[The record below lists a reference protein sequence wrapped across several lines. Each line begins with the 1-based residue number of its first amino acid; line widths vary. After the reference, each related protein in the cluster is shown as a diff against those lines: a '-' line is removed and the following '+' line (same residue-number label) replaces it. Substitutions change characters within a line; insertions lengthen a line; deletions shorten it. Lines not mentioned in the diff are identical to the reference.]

1 MLRVIVVDDEP
12 PARRGLRRL
21 LQGNK
26 DVEVVGEAS
35 TLDEAGELA
44 RAFAPDAIFLDV
56 ELGSEKG
63 FDLIGRLDPVP
74 AIIFVTAHSS
84 YAARAFDVA
93 ALDFLQKPV
102 SQQRAALTV
111 ERLRHRQLIL
121 ANADIRRSEGVA
133 APPSAKQGE
142 RRIHIRTAGQ
152 LMVIPTDMIV
162 LLNAEADFTRIITT
176 EGHDYL
182 VCRLLGQFEAELPTP
197 PFFRVSRSLVINLD
211 RVERVRSDGGGRSLV
226 SFGRSVKPVVLGRPA
241 TKRLRHIL
249 AEPAWTDFQ
258 RHDGDVVSP
267 MPLS

>member
-21 LQGNK
+21 LQGNE

-35 TLDEAGELA
+35 TLDEAGELT
-44 RAFAPDAIFLDV
+44 RALTPDAIFLDV

-84 YAARAFDVA
+84 YAPRAFDVA
-93 ALDFLQKPV
+93 ALDFLQKPA
-102 SQQRAALTV
+102 SRQRVALTL

-121 ANADIRRSEGVA
+121 ADADARRSNGVA
-133 APPSAKQGE
+133 APPVAKQAE
-142 RRIHIRTAGQ
+142 QRIHVRTAGQ
-152 LMVIPTDMIV
+152 LAVIPTDMIV
-162 LLNAEADFTRIITT
+162 MLSAEADFTRIITT
-176 EGHDYL
+176 DGHDYL

-197 PFFRVSRSLVINLD
+197 PFFRVSRSLVVNLD

-226 SFGRSVKPVVLGRPA
+226 AFGRSVKPVALGRAA

-249 AEPAWTDFQ
+249 AESAWTAFH
-258 RHDGDVVSP
+258 RREE
-267 MPLS
+267 L